1 MANNR
6 YNKQVTP
13 KGYKMG
19 GRIKKMGGGMMMQR
33 PMMEKGGKIME
44 AAKAA
49 AKKGK
54 VRGDIKLGRAL
65 VEAFGSKK
73 TINKM
78 KSNIQDKNRVKKMD
92 GGRAKGLIPEAQEK
106 AKSMTVKSSKR
117 RVKKMGGGS
126 LKAVPA
132 DNKGLKK
139 LPTEVRNKMG
149 FMKKGGV
156 VSDTKK
162 KQFKANQAGQKTT
175 NKKVFDRSGLNLKR
189 GAEGYINLGKK
200 IVRKFKGDK

>member
-6 YNKQVTP
+6 FNMQVTP
-13 KGYKMG
+13 KGYKAG
-19 GRIKKMGGGMMMQR
+19 GQVKNSKGTSTSTKGNIRHGKLKSQKELKTITDSKKYKDASYGDKTKMLNVATMK
-33 PMMEKGGKIME
+33 KG
-44 AAKAA
+44 
-49 AKKGK
+49 GK

-78 KSNIQDKNRVKKMD
+78 KSNIQDQNRVKKMD

-149 FMKKGGV
+149 FMKKGG
-156 VSDTKK
+156 
-162 KQFKANQAGQKTT
+162 
-175 NKKVFDRSGLNLKR
+175 KV
-189 GAEGYINLGKK
+189 YGK
-200 IVRKFKGDK
+200 